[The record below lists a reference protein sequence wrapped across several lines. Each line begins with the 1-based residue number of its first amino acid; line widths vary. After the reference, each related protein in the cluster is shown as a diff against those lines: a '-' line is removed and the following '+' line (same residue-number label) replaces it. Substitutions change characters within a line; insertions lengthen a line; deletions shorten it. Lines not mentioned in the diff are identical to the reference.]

1 MIEKTEFKLWYDEE
15 NGVMRTVIFETL
27 DAEASS
33 SLFDSIKD
41 NFEPEKHRY
50 FLADMT
56 SEKAQTLHDK
66 ATRRTL
72 REKMPQVNWGKIA
85 ILGAN
90 PGLRMLTKIVMT
102 AAGKARDA
110 KFFDKEEE
118 ALAWLK
124 AEKEKEK
131 EKKKEKESK

>member
-1 MIEKTEFKLWYDEE
+1 MIEKTKFKLWYDEE
-15 NGVMRTVIFETL
+15 NGVIRTVIFETL

-33 SLFDSIKD
+33 SLFDSIRE
-41 NFEPEKHRY
+41 NFEPEKQRY

-66 ATRRTL
+66 ETRRTL
-72 REKMPQVNWGKIA
+72 REKMPLINWGKIA

-90 PGLRMLTKIVMT
+90 PGVRMLTKIVMT
-102 AAGKARDA
+102 AVGKARDA

-131 EKKKEKESK
+131 EKESK